1 MIYRCPYCKKS
12 FRYWNALSQH
22 CTRKWLNKTYYKGKN
37 ERHEPL
43 PSLTQGFLLL
53 LLKYNGSIN
62 LSRFHH
68 SMKPLI
74 HYSLSKLKIKKLIDD
89 KGITDKGSK
98 LLDLFI
104 NLNLK
109 ALNINE
115 YDFLFYL
122 IVYNKFNI
130 WFR

>member
-22 CTRKWLNKTYYKGKN
+22 CTRKWLNRTYYKGKN
-37 ERHEPL
+37 EYHEPL
-43 PSLTQGFLLL
+43 PSLTQGFLLF
-53 LLKYNGSIN
+53 LLKYYGKIDFK
-62 LSRFHH
+62 RFHY

-74 HYSLSKLKIKKLIDD
+74 NYSLTKLREKKLVDD
-89 KGITDKGSK
+89 NGITGKGLE

-109 ALNINE
+109 VLNLNE

-130 WFR
+130 WFK